1 MSVVIKKIRS
11 NMEVGVEAK
20 TNSCDNIESLKI
32 RRCRAPLPLS
42 VPRACVLDLWE
53 AFNDVAEGFGLTII
67 EFREMLQCSL
77 KEYLGFTESRL
88 AEVAETVFRA
98 FDDDKV
104 SIASH
109 HCFHDDEGCIICRV
123 LYRHPSHR

>member
-1 MSVVIKKIRS
+1 
-11 NMEVGVEAK
+11 
-20 TNSCDNIESLKI
+20 
-32 RRCRAPLPLS
+32 

-77 KEYLGFTESRL
+77 KEYLGFTDSRL
-88 AEVAETVFRA
+88 TEVADAVFST

-104 SIASH
+104 GINHLIDALECLASLAIMSGMTIEQKIRYI
-109 HCFHDDEGCIICRV
+109 FGIYDFDESGV
-123 LYRHPSHR
+123 LSVDETILALRSTISGLCKL

>member
-1 MSVVIKKIRS
+1 PRV
-11 NMEVGVEAK
+11 
-20 TNSCDNIESLKI
+20 
-32 RRCRAPLPLS
+32 P

-77 KEYLGFTESRL
+77 KEYLGITEKRL
-88 AEVAETVFRA
+88 VEVADAIFRV

-104 SIASH
+104 YS
-109 HCFHDDEGCIICRV
+109 
-123 LYRHPSHR
+123 L

>member
-1 MSVVIKKIRS
+1 MLICSAETKLLL
-11 NMEVGVEAK
+11 
-20 TNSCDNIESLKI
+20 SL
-32 RRCRAPLPLS
+32 ADSSSSS

-88 AEVAETVFRA
+88 AEVADNVFRA
-98 FDDDKV
+98 FDDDK
-104 SIASH
+104 ASMM
-109 HCFHDDEGCIICRV
+109 E
-123 LYRHPSHR
+123 

>member
-1 MSVVIKKIRS
+1 MLVSVFRKIP
-11 NMEVGVEAK
+11 
-20 TNSCDNIESLKI
+20 TTPCT
-32 RRCRAPLPLS
+32 

-77 KEYLGFTESRL
+77 KEYLGFTEKRL
-88 AEVAETVFRA
+88 VGVADAIFRV

-104 SIASH
+104 
-109 HCFHDDEGCIICRV
+109 
-123 LYRHPSHR
+123 

>member
-1 MSVVIKKIRS
+1 MSVPYNTKFERLPTSTVHPLVIK
-11 NMEVGVEAK
+11 
-20 TNSCDNIESLKI
+20 TPPTPCT
-32 RRCRAPLPLS
+32 

-77 KEYLGFTESRL
+77 KEYLGFTEKRL
-88 AEVAETVFRA
+88 VEVADAVFRV

-104 SIASH
+104 WCTLNITRAKRGGVENV
-109 HCFHDDEGCIICRV
+109 D
-123 LYRHPSHR
+123 